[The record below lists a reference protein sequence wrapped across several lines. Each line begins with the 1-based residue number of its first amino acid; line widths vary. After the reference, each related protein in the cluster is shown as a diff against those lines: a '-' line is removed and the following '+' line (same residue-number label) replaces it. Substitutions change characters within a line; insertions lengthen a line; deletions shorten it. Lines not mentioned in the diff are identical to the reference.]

1 VLPLLLLLYS
11 LFSLHSARSRRNG
24 LAGGSARGVWSG
36 LVFAFG
42 MAWLCDAGKRE
53 TLGFWE
59 RTNEP
64 AAIAFGIW
72 AGPRAC
78 PSILEWYTQMM
89 ECMLLVYSVLG
100 LHVLTCLHTE
110 HACFYC
116 LASHRYPTL
125 PPFLPVLH
133 SFSLSLC
140 SVSLS
145 RKLRHVSL
153 FCPFNPPCPVYLVP
167 SLALFLR
174 RRFPRRIPGVHQ
186 PLFLYPSRSSTG
198 ACIGVCARQQKKSAR
213 PPRTMIDSPGNHP
226 SILLSFG
233 VFSAPP
239 RPSDIRQLIYSP
251 AGFIAL
257 TACNG
262 RSYGLLRMPSKLPVG
277 AS

>member
-1 VLPLLLLLYS
+1 MY
-11 LFSLHSARSRRNG
+11 LHA
-24 LAGGSARGVWSG
+24 
-36 LVFAFG
+36 
-42 MAWLCDAGKRE
+42 
-53 TLGFWE
+53 
-59 RTNEP
+59 
-64 AAIAFGIW
+64 
-72 AGPRAC
+72 
-78 PSILEWYTQMM
+78 SILN
-89 ECMLLVYSVLG
+89 MLVS
-100 LHVLTCLHTE
+100 T
-110 HACFYC
+110 
-116 LASHRYPTL
+116 ASLLIAIPHSL
-125 PPFLPVLH
+125 P
-133 SFSLSLC
+133 SSLSSTP

-145 RKLRHVSL
+145 VQSL